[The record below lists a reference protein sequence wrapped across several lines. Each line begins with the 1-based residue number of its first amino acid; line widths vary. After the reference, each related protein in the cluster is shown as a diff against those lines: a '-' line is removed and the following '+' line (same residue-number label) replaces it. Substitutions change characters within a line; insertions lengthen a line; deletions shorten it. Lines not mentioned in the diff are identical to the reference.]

1 MADYISMGQRERKR
15 SGNNRLSLKNRKM
28 EKLANVH
35 PGEILNYEF
44 LEPLEITAYRLSK
57 DLRIPQTRI
66 SEIVKGNRRITVDT
80 ALRLSKYF
88 GNSAKFWL
96 GLQDDYD
103 IEEEKK
109 SKKAELNEIKH
120 YRNENVV

>member
-1 MADYISMGQRERKR
+1 
-15 SGNNRLSLKNRKM
+15 M
-28 EKLANVH
+28 EKLANIH

-44 LEPLEITAYRLSK
+44 LEPLGITAYRLSK
-57 DLRIPQTRI
+57 DLNIPQTRI
-66 SEIVKGNRRITVDT
+66 SQILKGNRRITADT

-103 IEEEKK
+103 IEEEKDEK
-109 SKKAELNEIKH
+109 QDELNQIKK
-120 YRNENVV
+120 YLNKNVA